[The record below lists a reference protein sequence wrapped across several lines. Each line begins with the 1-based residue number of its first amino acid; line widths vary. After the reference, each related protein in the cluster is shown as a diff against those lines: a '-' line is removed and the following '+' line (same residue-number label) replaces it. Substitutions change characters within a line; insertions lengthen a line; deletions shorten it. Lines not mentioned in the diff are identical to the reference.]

1 MCRRSR
7 QRLGLRAVLCAC
19 AVLAAAIGRADSEG
33 GQQAKSDVPASAEA
47 PQPAVPPGNAD
58 DRGPAD
64 NRQIV
69 PASARPAPSTTDT
82 RIVAKVRQRP
92 TRPAITLDDAA
103 AIVRQSYGGNVVHR
117 DAAPQPASDDARYRI
132 RVDVDGRV
140 KTVFVDPAGRIL
152 RPPPPRPQ
160 ANDASADH

>member
-7 QRLGLRAVLCAC
+7 QRLGLCAVLCAC
-19 AVLAAAIGRADSEG
+19 AALVAVGRADSDG
-33 GQQAKSDVPASAEA
+33 GQPAQSDVPASAEA
-47 PQPAVPPGNAD
+47 PQPVAPPGNAD
-58 DRGPAD
+58 DRAPAD
-64 NRQIV
+64 NRQIAL
-69 PASARPAPSTTDT
+69 ASARPAPSTTDT
-82 RIVAKVRQRP
+82 RIAAKVRQRP

-117 DAAPQPASDDARYRI
+117 AAAPQPAGDGARYRI

-140 KTVFVDPAGRIL
+140 KTVFVDPAGRVL
-152 RPPPPRPQ
+152 KPPPPRTQ

>member
-1 MCRRSR
+1 M
-7 QRLGLRAVLCAC
+7 
-19 AVLAAAIGRADSEG
+19 
-33 GQQAKSDVPASAEA
+33 PASAEA
-47 PQPAVPPGNAD
+47 PQPVAPPGNAD
-58 DRGPAD
+58 DRAPAD
-64 NRQIV
+64 NRQIAL
-69 PASARPAPSTTDT
+69 ASARPAPSTTDT

-117 DAAPQPASDDARYRI
+117 DAAPQPAGNDARYRI

-152 RPPPPRPQ
+152 KPPPPRTQ

>member
-7 QRLGLRAVLCAC
+7 QRLGLCAVLCAC
-19 AVLAAAIGRADSEG
+19 AALAAAIGRADSEG
-33 GQQAKSDVPASAEA
+33 RQPAQSEVPPSAEA
-47 PQPAVPPGNAD
+47 PQPVAPPGNAD
-58 DRGPAD
+58 DHAPAN
-64 NRQIV
+64 NRHIV
-69 PASARPAPSTTDT
+69 PASTRPAPSTTDT

-103 AIVRQSYGGNVVHR
+103 AIVRQSYGGNIVHR
-117 DAAPQPASDDARYRI
+117 DAAPQPAGDGARYRI

-140 KTVFVDPAGRIL
+140 RTVFVDPSGRIL
-152 RPPPPRPQ
+152 KPPRAQ

>member
-7 QRLGLRAVLCAC
+7 QRLGLCAVLCAC
-19 AVLAAAIGRADSEG
+19 VALAAATGRADSEG
-33 GQQAKSDVPASAEA
+33 GQRTQSEVPPSAEA
-47 PQPAVPPGNAD
+47 PRPVAPPGNAD
-58 DRGPAD
+58 DRAPAD
-64 NRQIV
+64 NRHIV
-69 PASARPAPSTTDT
+69 PASARPAQSTTVT
-82 RIVAKVRQRP
+82 RIVAKVR
-92 TRPAITLDDAA
+92 RPAPRLTITLDDAA

-117 DAAPQPASDDARYRI
+117 AIAAQPASDEARYRI

-152 RPPPPRPQ
+152 KPPPPRAQ

>member
-1 MCRRSR
+1 MCRRYR
-7 QRLGLRAVLCAC
+7 ERLGLCAILCAC
-19 AVLAAAIGRADSEG
+19 AALAAAVVGQAGNER

-47 PQPAVPPGNAD
+47 SQSVAPPNHED
-58 DRGPAD
+58 DRTPAD
-64 NRQIV
+64 NRHIG
-69 PASARPAPSTTDT
+69 PANARPAQSATDT

-117 DAAPQPASDDARYRI
+117 DAAPQPAGDGARYRI

-140 KTVFVDPAGRIL
+140 KTVFVDPSGRIL
-152 RPPPPRPQ
+152 KPPQPPLETH
-160 ANDASADH
+160 ASPDH